1 MKSDVELMNDLD
13 TVSYIQNY
21 IKTGEGNLSVSKVL
35 SAVL

>member
-21 IKTGEGNLSVSKVL
+21 IKTGEGYQFQKC
-35 SAVL
+35 